1 MVPATVEFTVRLVR
15 HPKSFGVRCTRRT
28 GYTCAKGTHF
38 PKLTGYGRYLPS
50 IFPPPLWASEP
61 TRRNR
66 IAYWAARRA
75 VSGGSGWSA
84 PKDARRDCA
93 CAAMSVW
100 RWSRAAASCLTSLSF
115 RRHCRYMFRSTDI
128 W

>member
-50 IFPPPLWASEP
+50 LHFSAATLGF
-61 TRRNR
+61 R
-66 IAYWAARRA
+66 AY
-75 VSGGSGWSA
+75 
-84 PKDARRDCA
+84 K
-93 CAAMSVW
+93 
-100 RWSRAAASCLTSLSF
+100 T
-115 RRHCRYMFRSTDI
+115 
-128 W
+128 